1 MARAS
6 KIHEADLLAMARRLH
21 ALRVVTGFSQ
31 AEFAK
36 EYGFS
41 QTQWSN
47 FERAVGRI
55 SIDAALVLNERLK
68 VPLDWI
74 YTGEDAWLPA
84 GLRDR
89 IAQVPTEEIKRA
101 GNAAE

>member
-1 MARAS
+1 MQ
-6 KIHEADLLAMARRLH
+6 AMAHRLL
-21 ALRVVTGFSQ
+21 ALRVSTGLSQ
-31 AEFAK
+31 SEFAK

-55 SIDAALVLNERLK
+55 GIDAALVLNQRLK
-68 VPLDWI
+68 APLDWI
-74 YTGEDAWLPA
+74 YTGETAWLPA

-89 IAQVPTEEIKRA
+89 IAQVPPAEIKRA
-101 GNAAE
+101 GNDSE